1 MISFLTAHRKLTG
14 RGYDMKI
21 RYDSMNLRKAI
32 SIKALFFCLGFI
44 LLGQLSAVGQ
54 VNPVTASL
62 LDKSKD
68 GKEHLVSVHFE
79 NEPLPDVL
87 HKLARKVNVGI
98 SYDTQTV
105 PDKRIT
111 YAANDQSIYTVLGA
125 ALQGTGLQATLSES
139 RKVIVIKEKPALQ
152 LIKAQVEVE
161 GAVIDGETGEPLPGV
176 NISVE
181 GTTTGTTTNVDG
193 EFSLKVPGSE
203 SVLVFSFIGY
213 KTQKI
218 TVGDQ
223 SVIEVV
229 LEQDLGRLDEVIVVG
244 YGTQERRDLT
254 GSVDR
259 IEKETFQNQ
268 NITQIGDMLAGTIAG
283 FSANQSPDPAGGSS
297 MEVRGPTSITAGTDP
312 MIVLDGA
319 VFNGSLRDINPNDI
333 ETIDILKDASSAA
346 IYGAKAASGVVL
358 ITTNKGE
365 EGKPTINYSSR
376 VGVTKPTKERRPLGP
391 DEYIQFRSD
400 WFRTV
405 FPSQN
410 YHYYTHPEKLPND
423 VNREEWRNFSESP
436 LENDT
441 REYLRRLAFFPI
453 EQENYI
459 EGKTTDWYDVVMRNG
474 VRQKHDISVS
484 GGSERATYYWSIGY
498 TDNEGLRVG
507 EEYSTVRSRLN
518 VDFEVVDWLN
528 VGLNAQFSDRDEGGV
543 PASMFYANSPFGQVY
558 DEQGNLERLA
568 HGHTNNP
575 LLEHKLRDRDRR
587 VNSFFSKVYADVSL
601 PFGIEY
607 NLSFQP
613 RYEVMRHLEFR
624 STDVRFGGDPDQDQS
639 LGFRDRYSQYEWMV
653 DNLLKWNKQV
663 GVHGFEVTLL
673 YTVEEFN
680 ELTEHMLNRN
690 FAPNEELGYHGLQFG
705 DNPEIDTYDTKT
717 SSDGMMARLN
727 YTLMDKYL
735 LTASIR
741 RDGYSAFGQDEPRAI
756 FPAAALAWQ
765 ISEEEFFDVDEI
777 NQLKLRLSWGINGN
791 RDIGPYAALSQLGS
805 NLWYD
810 GSSTQV
816 GVYNSSLA
824 NPGLVWERTESFNV
838 GLDVELLESRIS
850 LTMDAYDA
858 TTTDLLMNRRLPTLT
873 GFDNVTTNLGKLS
886 NRGLELTL
894 RTNNISS
901 SEVNWSSELVFSLN
915 RNEIGSLYGDQGEY
929 TLLGETR
936 NGELPDFTNQWFI
949 GRGIDAVWDY
959 DNVEVWQEDE
969 ADQAAEYGLRP
980 GDFKAFDVNGDGNYR
995 AEDDKRFIGH
1005 EQPRYRLGLRNEVSF
1020 LGNWTAS
1027 MFIRADL
1034 GHIGAYSGA
1043 LNPGEESNDRRN
1055 RHVGPIPYWTPEN
1068 PSNEYARLDL
1078 RTGPYGG
1085 GLMVYKPRSFVRIQD
1100 LSVSYSLPSALAERL
1115 PLQSM
1120 RVFGSVRNLATFT
1133 KWPHWDP
1140 ESGGT
1145 PMPSTYTI
1153 GINLSL

>member
-1 MISFLTAHRKLTG
+1 MGKWIQYIRFGMACIIIFGFLPMDLHSLQVQDQQKYTSNEISYATMLEESEAFYKADFDTEISVEVNGLTVEKALKEIADITGMKLTY
-14 RGYDMKI
+14 RGDIMEKKEVTLVNNKI
-21 RYDSMNLRKAI
+21 SVSD
-32 SIKALFFCLGFI
+32 ALDY
-44 LLGQLSAVGQ
+44 V
-54 VNPVTASL
+54 
-62 LDKSKD
+62 
-68 GKEHLVSVHFE
+68 
-79 NEPLPDVL
+79 
-87 HKLARKVNVGI
+87 
-98 SYDTQTV
+98 
-105 PDKRIT
+105 
-111 YAANDQSIYTVLGA
+111 
-125 ALQGTGLQATLSES
+125 LQGTKLDYLFSRDGYLLIYES
-139 RKVIVIKEKPALQ
+139 LDQ
-152 LIKAQVEVE
+152 LRDMQAQVEVT
-161 GAVIDGETGEPLPGV
+161 GSVIDGETGEPLPGV

-181 GTTTGTTTNVDG
+181 GTTTGTSTNVDG
-193 EFSLKVPGSE
+193 EYSLEVPGPE

-218 TVGDQ
+218 TVGEQ
-223 SVIEVV
+223 RVIDVV

-268 NITQIGDMLAGTIAG
+268 NITQLGDMLAGTIAG
-283 FSANQSPDPAGGSS
+283 FSANQSTDPAGGSS
-297 MEVRGPTSITAGTDP
+297 MEVRGPTSLTAGTDP

-319 VFNGSLRDINPNDI
+319 VYNGSLRDINPNDI
-333 ETIDILKDASSAA
+333 ETVDILKDASSAA

-358 ITTNKGE
+358 ITTSKGNI
-365 EGKPTINYSSR
+365 GKPTIDYSSR
-376 VGVTKPTKERRPLGP
+376 VGVTTPTKERRPFGP
-391 DEYIQFRSD
+391 EEYIDFRAD

-405 FPSQN
+405 FPGQE
-410 YHYYTHPEKLPND
+410 YHYYTSPEELPD
-423 VNREEWRNFSESP
+423 DMSRDEWRNLSESP
-436 LENDT
+436 LEDNT

-459 EGKTTDWYDVVMRNG
+459 NGETTDWYDVVMQNG
-474 VRQKHDISVS
+474 IRQQHDLSVS
-484 GGSERATYYWSIGY
+484 GGSDRATYYWSIGY

-518 VDFEVVDWLN
+518 IDLEVVEWLN
-528 VGLNAQFSDRDEGGV
+528 VGVNAQFSDRDEGGV

-558 DEQGNLERLA
+558 DDQGNLERLA

-587 VNSFFSKVYADVSL
+587 VNSFFSNVYADVSL

-613 RYEVMRHLEFR
+613 RYETMRHLEFR

-639 LGFRDRYSQYEWMV
+639 EGFRDRYSQYEWMV
-653 DNLLKWNKQV
+653 DNLVKWNKQV
-663 GVHGFEVTLL
+663 GIHDFDVTLL
-673 YTVEEFN
+673 YTVEESN
-680 ELTEHMLNRN
+680 ELSEFMLNRN
-690 FAPNEELGYHGLQFG
+690 FAPNEQLGYHGLQFG
-705 DNPEIDTYDTKT
+705 DNPEIETYDTET
-717 SSDGMMARLN
+717 SGDGMMARLN

-741 RDGYSAFGQDEPRAI
+741 RDGYSAFGQDEPRAT
-756 FPAAALAWQ
+756 FPAAAIAWQ
-765 ISEEEFFDVDEI
+765 ISEEEFFDIDPI
-777 NQLKLRLSWGINGN
+777 NQLKLRLSWGVNGN
-791 RDIGPYAALSQLGS
+791 RDIGPYSALAQLGS

-858 TTTDLLMNRRLPTLT
+858 TTTDLLMDRRLPALT
-873 GFDNVTTNLGKLS
+873 GFDNVTTNLGKLN
-886 NRGLELTL
+886 NRGFELTL
-894 RTNNISS
+894 RSNNINSS
-901 SEVNWSSELVFSLN
+901 DVNWSSELVFSLN
-915 RNEIGSLYGDQGEY
+915 RNKIKSLFGDQGEY

-936 NGELPDFTNQWFI
+936 SGELPDFTNQWFI
-949 GRGIDAVWDY
+949 DRAIDAVWDY

-969 ADQAAEYGLRP
+969 AEMAAEYGLRP
-980 GDFKAFDVNGDGNYR
+980 GDFKALDVNGDNNYR

-1034 GHIGAYSGA
+1034 GHIGAYPGA

-1055 RHVGPIPYWTPEN
+1055 RHVGPIPYWTPQN

-1085 GLMVYKPRSFVRIQD
+1085 GLMIYKPRSFVRIQD
-1100 LSVSYSLPSALAERL
+1100 FSVAYALPSALTERL
-1115 PLQSM
+1115 PLQNL
-1120 RVFGSVRNLATFT
+1120 RVFGSARNLATFT

-1140 ESGGT
+1140 ESGSS